1 MAADR
6 LNIDT
11 ATLFDNV
18 DDRRVEFR
26 GTIGD
31 DTHGFAVPYDTLR
44 ALTGEDPVT
53 EPVATLRRV
62 ADRIATAAT
71 TALARDA
78 EPAMVVVS
86 ENDL

>member
-18 DDRRVEFR
+18 DERRVEFR

-31 DTHGFAVPYDTLR
+31 ETHAFAVPYDMLR

-62 ADRIATAAT
+62 EDRIASAGAA
-71 TALARDA
+71 ALARDDDQT
-78 EPAMVVVS
+78 MVVVS